1 MVTASKV
8 LIIDDEPIARESL
21 EALLMG
27 ENYDLYFAASGV
39 EGLRKAA
46 ELRPD
51 AILLDVM
58 MPGMDGFEVC
68 QRLRADAELEQVA
81 IIMITALDDRSSRL
95 AGLRAGADEF
105 LSKPFDSVE
114 LKTRLQTIARLGR
127 YRRLLAERTRLEWLV
142 EQSEEGYVLLD
153 SAGNIRYDNPKAR
166 T

>member
-1 MVTASKV
+1 MTGSSKV

-21 EALLMG
+21 EALLAG
-27 ENYDLYFAASGV
+27 EDYQLYFAEAGI
-39 EGLRKAA
+39 EGLAMAA
-46 ELRPD
+46 ALRPD

-68 QRLRADAELEQVA
+68 RRLRGDPDLEQIA

-114 LKTRLQTIARLGR
+114 LKTRLQTITHLGR
-127 YRRLLAERTRLEWLV
+127 YRRLLAERTRIV
-142 EQSEEGYVLLD
+142 ERIDL
-153 SAGNIRYDNPKAR
+153 
-166 T
+166 